1 MCPDLTP
8 RVACVQ
14 GEENSAAG
22 ISWLRQAA
30 NEHNH
35 EGAVKLLK
43 EMGVGLVDPNAPEGS
58 IMAEAKE
65 RAERREV
72 EKEQRRE
79 EREEER
85 ARREEERALAASRQ
99 PEPEPQEAEEEEEEQ
114 AAEEGEAES
123 RQVVSEGIPSRTAAA
138 PAPARQRRANIGA
151 KRTPSPAQRAA
162 FEHAEKLDIGRLAA
176 ELERQG
182 FPLPPGV
189 SHAAMKAALV
199 GHLSKRSLT
208 ATPQDMFDEFDADGS
223 GSLERSEIALV
234 CASLGD
240 LRGEEG
246 LDDLFDAVDLD
257 GSKPPRYCRDHLG
270 CILPKI
276 IWVALFRECQQ
287 CCCGQAVASRWRNS
301 RPGGRRR
308 WRPTWARTGTANPA
322 RTARLRA

>member
-1 MCPDLTP
+1 M
-8 RVACVQ
+8 
-14 GEENSAAG
+14 
-22 ISWLRQAA
+22 
-30 NEHNH
+30 
-35 EGAVKLLK
+35 KLLK

-85 ARREEERALAASRQ
+85 ARREEERALAAARQ
-99 PEPEPQEAEEEEEEQ
+99 PEPEPQEAEEQEEEDQ
-114 AAEEGEAES
+114 AVEEGGEAGS
-123 RQVVSEGIPSRTAAA
+123 RQAVSEGIPSRTAAA

-151 KRTPSPAQRAA
+151 KRTPSAAQRAA
-162 FEHAEKLDIGRLAA
+162 YEHAEKLDIGRLAA

-223 GSLERSEIALV
+223 GSLERGEIALV

-257 GSKPPRYCRDHLG
+257 GSGSISLEEFET
-270 CILPKI
+270 
-276 IWVALFRECQQ
+276 WWAEEVAPNMGEDWDRK
-287 CCCGQAVASRWRNS
+287 SR
-301 RPGGRRR
+301 
-308 WRPTWARTGTANPA
+308 AH
-322 RTARLRA
+322 RTAEGMSIAELAVELDRHGFPVPAGVSHEAMKCALVGHMTELAANSSPAEVFEEYDLVRIHSLLVVFLLACAR